1 MIKTHMFVC
10 VYKIL
15 KEQTYILKTKRKGSV
30 LGAYTWYMIYFF
42 FMPDSFW

>member
-30 LGAYTWYMIYFF
+30 LGGLYMVYDILLFHA
-42 FMPDSFW
+42 